1 LTASSDTAAGDVA
14 PPERRAQVM
23 SGYSDW
29 MGIGAASGPP
39 LAFMLAERLGL
50 FSQLRLH
57 RRAVDRRGRLVHRG
71 LAPAVTRTRRG

>member
-1 LTASSDTAAGDVA
+1 MTASSDTAAGDLA

-29 MGIGAASGPP
+29 IDIGAASGPP

-50 FSQLRLH
+50 VPSYGCTAVLPMAVAGWFIVAWH
-57 RRAVDRRGRLVHRG
+57 RR
-71 LAPAVTRTRRG
+71 